1 MSTTGQ
7 CSCPDPGGGG
17 GDAAVAADQPRRGQ
31 DRGEDEEGDVE
42 KAQWPAAL
50 ELRRQVTGS
59 KGPGRGEG
67 DGGAARGWEKR
78 SLRGGAFFYL
88 REIEVFPE
96 AERQQLIAQQLIA
109 RHQTDAGTRTWQ
121 HEIDEQYLN
130 SNQNAERARNLGA
143 LWSCIL

>member
-50 ELRRQVTGS
+50 ELRRQVTGQQ
-59 KGPGRGEG
+59 GPWQR
-67 DGGAARGWEKR
+67 RRRRR
-78 SLRGGAFFYL
+78 SGTRMG
-88 REIEVFPE
+88 E
-96 AERQQLIAQQLIA
+96 AESA
-109 RHQTDAGTRTWQ
+109 RRCVFLFKRD
-121 HEIDEQYLN
+121 
-130 SNQNAERARNLGA
+130 
-143 LWSCIL
+143 